1 MSIASTGLSDR
12 GCGLLD
18 SPRWR
23 GYNTFTVA
31 EAAEILR
38 ISKWAAYAGV
48 KKGELPVIWIGRRC
62 LVPRLA
68 LEKMLSSVPATE
80 DAKAR

>member
-1 MSIASTGLSDR
+1 MSIASTGLSDAER

-18 SPRWR
+18 SPRWA
-23 GYNTFTVA
+23 GHNTFTVP

-38 ISKWAAYAGV
+38 ISRWAAYGGV

-62 LVPRLA
+62 VVPRRA
-68 LEKMLSSVPATE
+68 LEKMLEGTGGRPA
-80 DAKAR
+80 